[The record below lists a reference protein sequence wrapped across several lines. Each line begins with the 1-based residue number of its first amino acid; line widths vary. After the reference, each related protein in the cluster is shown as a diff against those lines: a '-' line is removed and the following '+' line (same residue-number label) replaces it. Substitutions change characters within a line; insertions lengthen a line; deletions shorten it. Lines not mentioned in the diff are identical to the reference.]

1 MKLQQLDRE
10 AGWIL
15 VDFPLNYV
23 QAKLLEQ
30 ALSGYIPKEELK
42 LCQREQEMEAAVLLV
57 QPNPKP

>member
-1 MKLQQLDRE
+1 LEKD

-15 VDFPLNYV
+15 TDFPLNYV

-30 ALSGYIPKEELK
+30 ALSGYIPIEELK
-42 LCQREQEMEAAVLLV
+42 PCKREQEMKAAQLLV